1 VLLLLKIQNPS
12 ILTSKFYTYRVTFPG
27 FPWFYYGV
35 HRDNGKSY
43 FGSPVTHKWIWD
55 FYECEVQILEWFN
68 SWEEALAVE
77 QRLIRPF
84 LDDSNCL
91 NEHCGG
97 NLSSTAC
104 KKGHDTQKQ
113 RGIGI
118 HSPSFP
124 NPATPESCS
133 TGGKIGGKLP
143 WWNNGHQN
151 TRSLEC
157 PGEGWVQGRL
167 VVWKWFNDGHK
178 NVRSNDCPEG
188 YVQGR
193 IMPRNEAGKFK
204 V

>member
-1 VLLLLKIQNPS
+1 M
-12 ILTSKFYTYRVTFPG
+12 TSKFYTYRVTFPG

-35 HRDNGKSY
+35 HRDNGKPY

-55 FYECEVQILEWFN
+55 FYKCEVQILEWFD
-68 SWEEALAVE
+68 SWEEALSVE

-84 LDDSNCL
+84 LQDPNCL

-97 NLSSTAC
+97 NLSPAAC
-104 KKGHDTQKQ
+104 RRGHDTMKKNQT
-113 RGIGI
+113 GMF
-118 HSPSFP
+118 SPDFP
-124 NPATPESCS
+124 RFHGVEVCS
-133 TGGKIGGKLP
+133 AAGKIGGKLP

-167 VVWKWFNDGHK
+167 VTWKWFNDGYK
-178 NVRSNDCPEG
+178 NIRSTVCPEG

-193 IMPRNEAGKFK
+193 IVTRNDTGKFTT
-204 V
+204 